1 MDDELD
7 AISSLESPC
16 GGIEGGVAVV
26 SRMRS
31 SPLAEEEG
39 SGEVSS
45 SGPKKKRSMPGS
57 GLGLGLGLGSG
68 GVTAEGFARGVHD
81 SWRVGKKDCDNGF
94 LLVASREDRSFAISV
109 VRERTGRSNPPA
121 VCFILLPFVG
131 RSVVRSIG
139 RSFGQPVGRSV
150 RRSVNRRGARVAV
163 RNGSTRTAS
172 QVCCAAKAPKA
183 ILVVER

>member
-7 AISSLESPC
+7 AISGLESPC

-31 SPLAEEEG
+31 SPLAEAEG
-39 SGEVSS
+39 TADVSS

-57 GLGLGLGLGSG
+57 GLGLGLGSGGGGG

-109 VRERTGRSNPPA
+109 VRERTGDRMLRL
-121 VCFILLPFVG
+121 CLFPFFFVVFCRLFC
-131 RSVVRSIG
+131 RSVG
-139 RSFGQPVGRSV
+139 RSFGRTVVQSDSRPVVRSVGRSAN
-150 RRSVNRRGARVAV
+150 RSVRKPVD
-163 RNGSTRTAS
+163 
-172 QVCCAAKAPKA
+172 Q
-183 ILVVER
+183 